1 MNLSALLSSFRR
13 RMTPPDP
20 EVCHFRETVLVA
32 LIERRLLDDAL
43 AALEWNFA
51 QLVKGKAIHDAYG
64 FQPPLVVTGSGDRA
78 VVFSAPTGLRS
89 DIYYKQMRDCVE
101 AMQEAAVP
109 YSDATFVLS
118 FGAGHEMQ
126 LVEVLSMTGDRDET
140 RPALALALTEWAG
153 EQPSALATFKTLGTA
168 WRPQFGLSYRTFGK
182 GVCLHACADDMDAA
196 ASLVENEAVS
206 LVQGEYGRLIP
217 LGDHPANTV
226 VLNLADGCAYDMLG
240 GMAVPLNLIAQRSTP
255 AFS

>member
-1 MNLSALLSSFRR
+1 MNLSSLLSSFRR
-13 RMTPPDP
+13 RLTAPDP

-32 LIERRLLDDAL
+32 SIERRLLDEAL
-43 AALEWNFA
+43 AAMEWNYA
-51 QLVKGKAIHDAYG
+51 ELVKGKALYDAYG
-64 FQPPLVVTGSGDRA
+64 SQPPLVVTGSGDRA

-89 DIYYKQMRDCVE
+89 DIYYEQMRDCVG

-118 FGAGHEMQ
+118 FGAGHEMS
-126 LVEVLSMTGDRDET
+126 LVEVISMTGDRDET

-153 EQPSALATFKTLGTA
+153 EQPRSLATFKTLGTA

-182 GVCLHACADDMDAA
+182 GVCLHACAADMDSA
-196 ASLVENEAVS
+196 ASLVDNDAVA

-240 GMAVPLNLIAQRSTP
+240 GMAVPLNIIARSSP
-255 AFS
+255 AAFV